1 MCTFAL
7 EKQSIISKL
16 DLAEQV
22 GKARAQGHLPL
33 SSLPPPMCIYITCTV
48 LKQLIKVLT
57 YANMQYLDI
66 NFKVFPGLSPHLHT
80 EERSSQSSPVSP
92 RRRACPCLTRV
103 FDLTAA
109 SIEIYPP
116 PSVTFQRYCCQG
128 RKRRSKIEKKLQ
140 KAGNEREDGQEW
152 RRSVTY

>member
-66 NFKVFPGLSPHLHT
+66 NFKVFLGLSPHLHT

-109 SIEIYPP
+109 SIEVYQL
-116 PSVTFQRYCCQG
+116 PSNATVVKEERGEAKSKKSC
-128 RKRRSKIEKKLQ
+128 KRRETNEKTDKN
-140 KAGNEREDGQEW
+140 GVG
-152 RRSVTY
+152 V